1 MFIELTQ
8 RDKLFALF
16 HAMDVDLAELRRRD
30 GCCWCGGSLHHA
42 SYERKPRGGPPV
54 PDAYCVRLG
63 LCCGRS
69 DCRRRTLPA
78 STLFFG
84 RRVYWGC
91 VLLVVVTLRQQR
103 PEGYSINRL
112 CSTYG
117 VSRKTVVRW
126 MAWFAEVFPRSAW
139 WQQLRGR
146 VGPSV
151 SDRQLPGSLLMHFVD
166 VRGAEEA
173 GLVACLLFL
182 ATGDQALAEQAS

>member
-1 MFIELTQ
+1 MFIESTQ
-8 RDKLFALF
+8 RDKLFALLY
-16 HAMDVDLAELRRRD
+16 AIDVDLAEQRRRR
-30 GCCWCGGSLHHA
+30 GCRWCGGSLQHA

-54 PDAYCVRLG
+54 PDAYCVRFG
-63 LCCGRS
+63 LCCVRP

-117 VSRKTVVRW
+117 VSRKTVLRW
-126 MAWFAEVFPRSAW
+126 MAWFAEVFPRSSW

-146 VGPSV
+146 VSPSV
-151 SDRQLPGSLLMHFVD
+151 SDQRLPGGLLTHLVD
-166 VRGAEEA
+166 VRGDEEA

-182 ATGDQALAEQAS
+182 ATGDQARQEQAS